1 MEEEDRG
8 QRTQPTEEDQRKKKM
23 NRTSEF
29 YATEQELKYLKLK
42 FQVDFMQLESYKV
55 FKAQVRSLNSR
66 FKVSRY

>member
-42 FQVDFMQLESYKV
+42 FQVDFMQLESYRLK
-55 FKAQVRSLNSR
+55 FHL
-66 FKVSRY
+66 